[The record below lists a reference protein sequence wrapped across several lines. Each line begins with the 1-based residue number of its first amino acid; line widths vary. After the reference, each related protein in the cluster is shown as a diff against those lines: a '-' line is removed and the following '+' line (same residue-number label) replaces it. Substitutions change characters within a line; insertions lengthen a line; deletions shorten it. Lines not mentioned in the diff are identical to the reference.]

1 MKKKILRVLE
11 DLCIPYKEHEKIEF
25 YEGLTFT
32 NVIEIWMDS
41 PQVDGVKKDKKAF
54 IIEIDDQIIYKSP
67 ERCLSLIDTKEPKS
81 IALAKLM
88 YYLGCWG
95 Y

>member
-1 MKKKILRVLE
+1 MKKKILKILE
-11 DLCIPYKEHEKIEF
+11 ELCIPHQEHEKIEF
-25 YEGLTFT
+25 YEGLPFT

-54 IIEIDDQIIYKSP
+54 IIEIGDQIIYKSP
-67 ERCLSLIDTKEPKS
+67 EKCLSLIDTKEPKH

-88 YYLGCWG
+88 YYLGQWG